1 MFRKCTFFGIST
13 VVLILEMK
21 NDYMAMTT
29 YDYDDADVDND
40 SVDYGQDNM

>member
-1 MFRKCTFFGIST
+1 MFRKCTFFGI
-13 VVLILEMK
+13 EMK

-40 SVDYGQDNM
+40 SVDYGKDNM